1 MQFRLRLRIEKDFP
15 KGAAGRI
22 VQFRVIKSRRLP
34 RIEIRIQ
41 DSMFRTS
48 NELKILGQGTH
59 ARRQPSHGKPWW
71 VCFIAALSFCLWSAN
86 VLPIQ
91 KVEYQLTTNLAISQ
105 HRMPLLQRLAG
116 KSTESASKNL
126 ALFSALEIQSDES
139 SPSASANSDLRSVRV
154 KIRCPIHCDIHDVE
168 RSLNELTAPALE
180 SSECLDFAKQLQK
193 EQWLL
198 ESSAH
203 SMKRLE
209 LDLERERNAIAT
221 DTVDTDTVDTNSIGT
236 NSIGTNSIGT
246 NSIDTGLAANQDSEE
261 FRTSTPFRLA
271 SFSAPRQAQSELM
284 EKLRRL
290 NQTRSENVDSMLLT
304 LERLKAKARGFL
316 SLTGA
321 PRIDPVVR
329 PLTVFRFLVLCVLCA
344 TVWLLLMGWL
354 NPILGRRLSG
364 QESPQ
369 FNRAVL
375 LPHETL
381 TASESSNSGIKKAIR
396 WMQREGIPYLG
407 AIQVV
412 TETSV
417 VNDATHELRTQQ
429 RLSSMP
435 TEVPAS
441 KLDSNQLLKSLGEG
455 SLVLW
460 IGLFA
465 ARLMFDPLWRELI
478 AVAPLAAISRMISGI
493 Q

>member
-1 MQFRLRLRIEKDFP
+1 
-15 KGAAGRI
+15 
-22 VQFRVIKSRRLP
+22 
-34 RIEIRIQ
+34 
-41 DSMFRTS
+41 MFRAS
-48 NELKILGQGTH
+48 NEVKKLGQGTH
-59 ARRQPSHGKPWW
+59 ARRQPSHSKPWW
-71 VCFIAALSFCLWSAN
+71 VCLIAALSFCLWGAN

-91 KVEYQLTTNLAISQ
+91 QVEYQLTTNLAISQ
-105 HRMPLLQRLAG
+105 HRMPMLQRLAN
-116 KSTESASKNL
+116 KSTENASKNL
-126 ALFSALEIQSDES
+126 VIFSSMEIQSEETT
-139 SPSASANSDLRSVRV
+139 PSATTNSDLRSVRV

-168 RSLNELTAPALE
+168 RSLNELTAPSLE
-180 SSECLDFAKQLQK
+180 SSECLVFAKQLRK

-209 LDLERERNAIAT
+209 LDLERERNAIA
-221 DTVDTDTVDTNSIGT
+221 
-236 NSIGTNSIGT
+236 
-246 NSIDTGLAANQDSEE
+246 IDTIDTERVASQDTERVASQEAERVASQEAEE
-261 FRTSTPFRLA
+261 LRTSTPFRLA
-271 SFSAPRQAQSELM
+271 SFPTPQQPQSELM

-290 NQTRSENVDSMLLT
+290 NQTRTENVDSMLLT

-316 SLTGA
+316 SLTGS

-329 PLTVFRFLVLCVLCA
+329 PMTFFRFLVLCVLCA
-344 TVWLLLMGWL
+344 TVWLLFMGWL
-354 NPILGRRLSG
+354 HPVLGRRLFG

-369 FNRAVL
+369 FNRAVPV
-375 LPHETL
+375 PHETSPG
-381 TASESSNSGIKKAIR
+381 SEISNSGIQKAIR

-412 TETSV
+412 TEASTGSDTTS
-417 VNDATHELRTQQ
+417 ELRTPQT
-429 RLSSMP
+429 RSSMS
-435 TEVPAS
+435 TERPSA
-441 KLDSNQLLKSLGEG
+441 KLDSNQLLKSLGKG

-478 AVAPLAAISRMISGI
+478 VVAPLAAISRMISGI

>member
-1 MQFRLRLRIEKDFP
+1 
-15 KGAAGRI
+15 
-22 VQFRVIKSRRLP
+22 
-34 RIEIRIQ
+34 
-41 DSMFRTS
+41 MFRAS
-48 NELKILGQGTH
+48 NEVKKLGQGTH
-59 ARRQPSHGKPWW
+59 ARRKPSHGKPWR
-71 VCFIAALSFCLWSAN
+71 VCLIAALSFSLWGAN

-91 KVEYQLTTNLAISQ
+91 QVEYQLTTNLAISQ
-105 HRMPLLQRLAG
+105 HRMPMLQRLAG
-116 KSTESASKNL
+116 KTTECESKDL
-126 ALFSALEIQSDES
+126 AVFTSLEIQSIETGPPS
-139 SPSASANSDLRSVRV
+139 STNSDLRSVRV
-154 KIRCPIHCDIHDVE
+154 KIRCPIHCDIHDIE
-168 RSLNELTAPALE
+168 RSLNELTAPSLE
-180 SSECLDFAKQLQK
+180 SSECLVFAKQLHK

-203 SMKRLE
+203 SIKRLA

-221 DTVDTDTVDTNSIGT
+221 DTVDTERTASQDTIE
-236 NSIGTNSIGT
+236 
-246 NSIDTGLAANQDSEE
+246 LP
-261 FRTSTPFRLA
+261 TSTPFRLA
-271 SFSAPRQAQSELM
+271 SFPAALQPQSELM
-284 EKLRRL
+284 DKLCLL
-290 NQTRSENVDSMLLT
+290 NQTRTENVDSMLLT

-316 SLTGA
+316 SLTGS

-354 NPILGRRLSG
+354 HPVLGRRMFG
-364 QESPQ
+364 HESPP
-369 FNRAVL
+369 FHRAV
-375 LPHETL
+375 PVRH
-381 TASESSNSGIKKAIR
+381 ESSRATEISKTGIQRAIR

-412 TETSV
+412 TEASIV
-417 VNDATHELRTQQ
+417 RDATSELRTQHT
-429 RLSSMP
+429 LSSIP
-435 TEVPAS
+435 TERPSS